1 MLSGGWKQRLALA
14 CAVLHRPKLVFLDEP
29 TAGIDPVA
37 RRDLWDLLFRLA
49 AAGVTLLVT
58 THYMDEAE
66 RCGRVGYLYLG
77 HLLAIGTPAELR
89 DRPGVTP
96 ENTTRLEIT
105 VPGGSGL
112 EVAELMENLRHRP
125 GVLQVTIFGHTIH
138 ALVSTDST
146 PQSLGLDPS
155 QVRQTDASLEDVFV
169 TLSREAAGESA

>member
-1 MLSGGWKQRLALA
+1 
-14 CAVLHRPKLVFLDEP
+14 
-29 TAGIDPVA
+29 
-37 RRDLWDLLFRLA
+37 
-49 AAGVTLLVT
+49 
-58 THYMDEAE
+58 MDEAE

-112 EVAELMENLRHRP
+112 EVAELMESLRHRP

-169 TLSREAAGESA
+169 TLSREAAGESG